1 MLYYGLRALCFV
13 LCAKTWNLAFGS
25 GRRDEKEKKDNFS
38 LDTVKR
44 QGDAVLEEEAG
55 IGREIE

>member
-1 MLYYGLRALCFV
+1 V

-25 GRRDEKEKKDNFS
+25 GRREEKKDNFS

-44 QGDAVLEEEAG
+44 QGDAVLEEEGG